1 MTEAELTEASGLVA
15 RFYMAPRRGMSADE
29 RWAIQLRL
37 LALGVTLDK
46 PMLTPDPRAPQGG
59 TTLALRAA

>member
-15 RFYMAPRRGMSADE
+15 RFYLASRRGMSADE

-37 LALGVTLDK
+37 ITLGVKLDN
-46 PMLTPDPRAPQGG
+46 PMPTPDPRAPQGG
-59 TTLALRAA
+59 TTLALQVA